1 MLWPAKHG
9 GGVMTQRFAGTL
21 ACVLLVGFLAAPSVT
36 LGGDAGA
43 MPEGRPRI
51 GMQLYQMQ
59 MCHSCHSLQ
68 GLRRKGPH
76 LYGVVGREAGSLD
89 NYDYSGDLAE
99 ADFVWTEET
108 LFAFLENPKRMFPD
122 TKMSWP
128 GMHDAQKRADIVAFL
143 KAYAEQ
149 RRN

>member
-1 MLWPAKHG
+1 
-9 GGVMTQRFAGTL
+9 
-21 ACVLLVGFLAAPSVT
+21 
-36 LGGDAGA
+36 

-51 GMQLYQMQ
+51 GMQQYQMQ

-76 LYGVVGREAGSLD
+76 LYGVVGRKAGALD
-89 NYDYSGDLAE
+89 NYDYSRDLAE

-108 LFAFLENPKRMFPD
+108 LFAFLENPKRMFPG

-128 GMHDAQKRADIVAFL
+128 GMRDPQKRADIVAFL
-143 KAYAEQ
+143 KAFAEQ